1 MIDLSYLRK
10 RRSSSVR
17 LNYSKSAS
25 KKDSQ
30 ENLPPKHYLPPSE
43 KLFNKS
49 AENLTSNPS
58 LPNLTEPLNSLSK
71 ILKNSSN
78 LGKNGKI
85 SELEEQVE
93 EIQGKILETFEGQD
107 NIVEELGQ
115 IAADSQKKIKEI
127 SEIIGRTCENIKNL
141 QEKKEKIA
149 GVVNLANLKN
159 MFFRD
164 FCNLEIVDVVEE
176 PWRVRMICKYE
187 NKYVKFVLAECD
199 EQFDYHLEECNFEIP
214 EWYDYYGKDILFDK
228 VHFHKF
234 YVDLMDLIYN
244 TE

>member
-1 MIDLSYLRK
+1 MIDLSHLRK

-17 LNYSKSAS
+17 LNFSNSAS

-30 ENLPPKHYLPPSE
+30 ENLPPKLNLPPTQI
-43 KLFNKS
+43 LTVKS
-49 AENLTSNPS
+49 AENIPS
-58 LPNLTEPLNSLSK
+58 KPTLPDLTEPLNSLSK

-85 SELEEQVE
+85 SELEDQVG
-93 EIQGKILETFEGQD
+93 EIQERILKTFEGQD
-107 NIVEELGQ
+107 NVVVELGK
-115 IAADSQKKIKEI
+115 IAGDSQKRIQEI
-127 SEIIGRTCENIKNL
+127 SEVVGRTCENIKNL
-141 QEKKEKIA
+141 QQKKEKIA
-149 GVVNLANLKN
+149 EVVNLANLKN

-176 PWRVRMICKYE
+176 PWKVRMICKYE

-228 VHFHKF
+228 VHFRRF